1 MTPTTDNAISITA
14 LKAGRI
20 SLSTK
25 IICTSCC
32 TGIEAFARPERKNKI
47 VPTTANKAAPVPS
60 ILALAI
66 TNINGAQMIVL
77 IAIVII
83 EPNFLAK

>member
-25 IICTSCC
+25 IICTSYC
-32 TGIEAFARPERKNKI
+32 TVIDALARPERKNKI
-47 VPTTANKAAPVPS
+47 VPTTTNKASPVPS
-60 ILALAI
+60 IFALAI

-77 IAIVII
+77 IAIVMI